1 VIGAVLYWLGV
12 VLMMH
17 LLEPEFSPIK
27 IPMSAY
33 VLGAYGGWMTT
44 SFFALAAALFAAGFG
59 LAMTLP
65 RTVLTGIAFLLFII
79 AATGVL
85 VAGLFPMNSPGSPGA
100 LSGRWH
106 AVGGLFAFPAMAL
119 GPLLFSL
126 SFRRDH
132 YWRTIS
138 VPSLTLSGSIVALYF
153 FARFLRLPLGPP
165 GYMQRVFFA
174 LLIPWM
180 LLVGFQLI
188 RVGRDPS

>member
-12 VLMMH
+12 VVMMH
-17 LLEPEFSPIK
+17 LLEREFSPIK
-27 IPMSAY
+27 VPMSAY

-44 SFFALAAALFAAGFG
+44 SFFALAAALFAAGYA

-65 RTVLTGIAFLLFII
+65 RTGLTWTAFLLFII

-85 VAGLFPMNSPGSPGA
+85 VAGLFPMNSPESPGA

-106 AVGGLFAFPAMAL
+106 ALGGLFAFPTMAL
-119 GPLLFSL
+119 GPFLFSL
-126 SFRRDH
+126 TFRRDPR
-132 YWRTIS
+132 WRRIS
-138 VPSLTLSGSIVALYF
+138 VPSLTLSGGIIALYF
-153 FARFLRLPLGPP
+153 LARVLRFAPGPP
-165 GYMQRVFFA
+165 GYMQRFFFA

-188 RVGRDPS
+188 RVGREPT